1 MRRVTIGPGT
11 RILGVV
17 VSIAAA
23 VLIVA
28 AGVLPFLSSQWIAAG
43 QERAGAA
50 ALTGFTSDELR
61 SATDAIVSDL
71 VVGPPDFD
79 VEVAGAPVLNERER
93 AHMRDVHGVFL
104 GLWVLTAL
112 SVLVIALSLVVLPR
126 GTTWAAIGR
135 GARAL
140 AIVVVVVGIV
150 AVVAFETLFEVFH
163 RLLFEGGT
171 YTFDP
176 ATERLVQLFPFRF
189 WQETAIAVG
198 AVIVVLA
205 IAVSLLA
212 SSLRHRS
219 AVRAARTRTPDAITE
234 WHG

>member
-1 MRRVTIGPGT
+1 MRSVTIGPGR
-11 RILGVV
+11 RILGVL

-23 VLIVA
+23 VIIVA
-28 AGVLPFLSSQWIAAG
+28 AGVLPFLTPWWIAAG
-43 QERAGAA
+43 QERAGSA
-50 ALTGFTSDELR
+50 ALTGYSTEQLR
-61 SATDAIVSDL
+61 TATDAIVSDL

-79 VEVAGAPVLNERER
+79 VEVAGEPVLNERER
-93 AHMRDVHGVFL
+93 AHMRDVRAVFL
-104 GLWVLTAL
+104 GLWVLAAI
-112 SVLVIALSLVVLPR
+112 SVVVLVIAAIALPR
-126 GTTWAAIGR
+126 NVAWTAIAR

-140 AIVVVVVGIV
+140 VVAVVVLGIV

-176 ATERLVQLFPFRF
+176 ATERLVQLFPFSF

-198 AVIVVLA
+198 VVIVVLGVA
-205 IAVSLLA
+205 A
-212 SSLRHRS
+212 SMAATAARRRD
-219 AVRAARTRTPDAITE
+219 ATRAARSGTPTTITE